1 MIDVMNFGQCFMFS
15 TLLSALGLKLTFL
28 TYEGIAYIEG
38 TCSARII
45 SFFKNMEKLGRT
57 TKFLDEN

>member
-1 MIDVMNFGQCFMFS
+1 MFS
-15 TLLSALGLKLTFL
+15 TLLSAQGLKLTF

-38 TCSARII
+38 TYSARII

-57 TKFLDEN
+57 TNFFDENGKKS